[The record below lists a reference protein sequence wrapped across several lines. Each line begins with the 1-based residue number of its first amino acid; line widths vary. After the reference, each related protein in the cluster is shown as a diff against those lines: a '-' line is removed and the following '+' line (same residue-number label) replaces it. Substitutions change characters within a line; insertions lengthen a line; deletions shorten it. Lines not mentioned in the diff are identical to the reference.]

1 MRANAVDFG
10 FGIRR
15 IWKIEESTLLG
26 RKGNFGA
33 HVMQVTNTAKNRQ
46 APAKKPGFI
55 GWLLLAP
62 MALWLCAFVVAP
74 TAILL
79 VASFTS
85 ANEDTGFPVYKQP
98 PAAEG
103 EAQKA
108 TYGAANYKR
117 IVVDDEGK
125 LLTEE
130 DEDIVNEKD
139 EVVGTKKVTRFAA
152 PYLRVFGYSLL
163 YAGVATFLCIVIGY
177 PVAWFIGRARENVRN
192 TLLMFVMIPFWT
204 SFLIRTYAWITILA
218 EEGLLNG
225 MLQYTKV
232 ISEPFQ
238 MLYTPAAVVLGLVYN
253 YLPFMI
259 LPIYGS
265 VEKLDNSLVEAA
277 FDLGAGPVRAFQRV
291 ILPLTRPGIVAGIML
306 VFVPAVGMFAI
317 SSLMGGGK
325 SPMIGDVIANQFF
338 AGRDWPFGSAL
349 GMTLVLMFIL
359 AFLATSRL
367 RKAVA
372 DVE

>member
-1 MRANAVDFG
+1 
-10 FGIRR
+10 
-15 IWKIEESTLLG
+15 
-26 RKGNFGA
+26 
-33 HVMQVTNTAKNRQ
+33 MQPPTTAKARTSTG
-46 APAKKPGFI
+46 KKPGGI

-62 MALWLCAFVVAP
+62 MVLWLLAFVVAP
-74 TAILL
+74 TCILL
-79 VASFTS
+79 VASFTG
-85 ANEDTGFPVYKQP
+85 ANEDTGFPIYEKR
-98 PAAEG
+98 
-103 EAQKA
+103 
-108 TYGAANYKR
+108 TFTTDNYKR

-125 LLTEE
+125 LLTTEEE
-130 DEDIVNEKD
+130 DLVNSE
-139 EVVGTKKVTRFAA
+139 EQIVGTQKVTRFAA
-152 PYLRVFGYSLL
+152 PYLRVFGYSVL
-163 YAGVATFLCIVIGY
+163 YAGVATVLCVIIGY
-177 PVAWFIGRARENVRN
+177 PVAWFIGRAKENTRN
-192 TLLMFVMIPFWT
+192 LLLMAVMIPFWT
-204 SFLIRTYAWITILA
+204 SFLIRTYAWIAILA

-225 MLQYTKV
+225 MLQYSNMITQ
-232 ISEPFQ
+232 PFQ
-238 MLYTPAAVVLGLVYN
+238 LLYTPGAVMLGLVYN

-265 VEKLDNSLVEAA
+265 VEKLDNSLVDAA

-325 SPMIGDVIANQFF
+325 TQMIGDVISGQFS

-367 RKAVA
+367 RRAA
-372 DVE
+372 GDAE

>member
-1 MRANAVDFG
+1 
-10 FGIRR
+10 
-15 IWKIEESTLLG
+15 
-26 RKGNFGA
+26 
-33 HVMQVTNTAKNRQ
+33 MQPPTTAKARTSTG
-46 APAKKPGFI
+46 KKPGGI

-62 MALWLCAFVVAP
+62 MVLWLLAFVVAP
-74 TAILL
+74 TCILL
-79 VASFTS
+79 VASFTG
-85 ANEDTGFPVYKQP
+85 ANEDTGFPIYEKR
-98 PAAEG
+98 
-103 EAQKA
+103 
-108 TYGAANYKR
+108 TFTTDNYKR

-125 LLTEE
+125 LLTTEE
-130 DEDIVNEKD
+130 EDIVNSE
-139 EVVGTKKVTRFAA
+139 EQIVGTQKVTRFAA
-152 PYLRVFGYSLL
+152 PYLRVFGYSVL
-163 YAGVATFLCIVIGY
+163 YASVATVLCVIIGY
-177 PVAWFIGRARENVRN
+177 PVAWFIGRAKENTRN
-192 TLLMFVMIPFWT
+192 LLLMAVMIPFWT
-204 SFLIRTYAWITILA
+204 SFLIRTYAWIAILA

-225 MLQYTKV
+225 MLQYSNMITQ
-232 ISEPFQ
+232 PFQ
-238 MLYTPAAVVLGLVYN
+238 LLYTPGAVMLGLVYN

-325 SPMIGDVIANQFF
+325 TQMIGDVISGQFS

-367 RKAVA
+367 RRAA
-372 DVE
+372 GDAE